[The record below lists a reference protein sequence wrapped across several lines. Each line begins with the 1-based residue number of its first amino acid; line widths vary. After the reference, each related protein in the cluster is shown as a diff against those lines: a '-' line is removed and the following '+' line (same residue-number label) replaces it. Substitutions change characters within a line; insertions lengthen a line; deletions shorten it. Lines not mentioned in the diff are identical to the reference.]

1 MDLETLRDGDFA
13 KLGEALTAWKG
24 VYDTIGAAANDGNKK
39 AEGVAGDQ

>member
-13 KLGEALTAWKG
+13 KLGEALTAWK
-24 VYDTIGAAANDGNKK
+24 DTIGAAANDGNKK